1 MELKVKGNINYS
13 AQIVKIKEIHPLEG
27 RDNVCGT
34 MILGNHIIIGKDT
47 KIGEVGIFFP
57 VESKLNSD
65 YLKYNNLYR
74 DKLLN
79 EDQTKKGYFELNG
92 RIRCQKFG
100 GHKSEGFFMPFES
113 IFYLLGP
120 GWLKTNAIED
130 YLEQS
135 FDTIND
141 TTICEKYIIPGND
154 KSQGKNKG
162 RTPSKISTI
171 VPEQFHFHI
180 DTTQLGRNLHKFNL
194 DTPISVSVKVHG
206 TSSISSNILCRKK
219 MSLFLKFFKL
229 VGLPL
234 ETVYYDNVYASRKVL
249 KSGFTINKWLDLQYL
264 LLDCW
269 RDIIKLK
276 FRRSGSRFSHN
287 IKQIFQRKITHFYS
301 EDIWQ
306 KANEQLKPYL
316 EKGITIYYEIVGFLS
331 DNSYI
336 QKGYDYSCDPGKF
349 DTYVYRVSYT
359 NTDGKVYE
367 FSSDQVQ
374 MWCKQRGLKPVIEV
388 YKGTVR
394 NLIEQ
399 FISTVTNIPKEYI
412 IKEDDWQND
421 FLQVLRDCFGLEKD
435 CYICKNR
442 VPFEGIVV
450 RKLDTLDFEAYKLKS
465 FLFLERES
473 KELDKGQTNIEDN
486 QEVEENIN

>member
-1 MELKVKGNINYS
+1 MKLEVKGNINYS
-13 AQIVKIKEIHPLEG
+13 AQIVEIKEIHPLEG

-47 KIGEVGIFFP
+47 KVGEVGIFFP
-57 VESKLNSD
+57 IESKLNSD

-100 GHKSEGFFMPFES
+100 GHKSEGFFMP
-113 IFYLLGP
+113 LGS
-120 GWLKTNAIED
+120 LD
-130 YLEQS
+130 FFLEENTYGKNDAFIVGES

-141 TTICEKYIIPGND
+141 ITICEKYIIPRND

-162 RTPSKISTI
+162 RTPSKVSTI

-180 DTTQLGRNLHKFNL
+180 DTTQLGRNLHKFEL
-194 DTPISVSVKVHG
+194 DTPISISVKVHG

-229 VGLPL
+229 IGLPL
-234 ETVYYDNVYASRKVL
+234 ETTYYDNVYASRKVL

-276 FRRSGSRFSHN
+276 FRKSYSRFFHN
-287 IKQIFQRKITHFYS
+287 IQQVFQRKITHFYS

-316 EKGITIYYEIVGFLS
+316 EKGITLYYEIVGYLS
-331 DNSYI
+331 DGKMV
-336 QKGYDYSCDPGKF
+336 QKDYDYGCDVGKF
-349 DTYVYRVSYT
+349 DIYVYRISQT
-359 NTDGKVYE
+359 NIDGKVYE

-374 MWCKQRGLKPVIEV
+374 MWCKQRGLKPVIEL

-399 FISTVTNIPKEYI
+399 FIHEVTNIPKEYI
-412 IKEDDWQND
+412 IKEADWQND

-442 VPFEGIVV
+442 VPFEGVVV

-473 KELDKGQTNIEDN
+473 KELDKGQSNIEDN
-486 QEVEENIN
+486 QEVEEIIN